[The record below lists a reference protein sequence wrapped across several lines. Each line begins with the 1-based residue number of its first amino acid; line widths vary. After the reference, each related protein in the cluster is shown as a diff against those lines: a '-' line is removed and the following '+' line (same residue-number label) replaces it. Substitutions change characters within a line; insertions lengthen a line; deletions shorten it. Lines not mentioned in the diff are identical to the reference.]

1 VRAEF
6 PKDTTGTVPGPY
18 SATQSFTRT
27 IGEPVNARTDS
38 DKTHVVLTWDP
49 RLGVDHYKLQ
59 ISSTPDFS
67 RVVESVDTENPSYA
81 PTMTS
86 YGYQS
91 GGNLYWRVAGVDED
105 RNQGDWTQV
114 QQIRLEPRLKLSLLG
129 GARRKFKTR
138 VTARVLNGEGRPV
151 AGVRV
156 SVRGVGVRAVAKR
169 TNSKGQ
175 VVFTLKPRKRG
186 KLVFSATKSG
196 YQPAYRSMQVR

>member
-6 PKDTTGTVPGPY
+6 PKDTTGTIPGPY

-38 DKTHVVLTWDP
+38 DKTHVLLTWDP
-49 RLGVDHYKLQ
+49 RLGVQQYKLQ

-67 RVVESVDTENPSYA
+67 RVVETVGTENPSYA
-81 PTMTS
+81 PTLMQ

-129 GARRKFKTR
+129 GARRKFKTK
-138 VTARVLNGEGRPV
+138 VTARVLDGQGHPV
-151 AGVRV
+151 ASVRV

-169 TNSKGQ
+169 TNKKGQ